1 MTVLLMN
8 LSGTDRLNLFAKLM
22 VEHHSRLYRYV
33 RMIVPDQDNAEDV
46 LQETLM
52 VLWQKFDETYSERS
66 FYAWASRT
74 AHFIALRERRS
85 AKRQAHVLDP
95 EILDQLAAEELGD
108 TESLAQLKT
117 LLEACMAQLPASD
130 RELIRARYQPGV
142 AVGAIAERLKRP
154 LASVSKSLGR
164 IRRALLKCL
173 RQRAALQ
180 VRDGDRRL
188 P

>member
-1 MTVLLMN
+1 MN
-8 LSGTDRLNLFAKLM
+8 PSATDRLNLFAKLM

-33 RMIVPDQDNAEDV
+33 RMIVPNQDNAEDV

-74 AHFIALRERRS
+74 AHFIALREHRS
-85 AKRQAHVLDP
+85 TKRQAHVLDP
-95 EILDQLAAEELGD
+95 EILDQLVAEELGD
-108 TESLAQLKT
+108 TERLEQLKT
-117 LLEACMAQLPASD
+117 RLEACMAQLPAGD
-130 RELIRARYQPGV
+130 RELIHQRYQPGV
-142 AVGAIAERLKRP
+142 AVGALAEQLRRP

-164 IRRALLKCL
+164 IRRTLLKCL
-173 RQRAALQ
+173 RNEAASP